1 MMHARVS
8 TASTFTGVRV
18 FAHHFLG
25 TWRTTGGQGVHWRA
39 NSERIQTQHVR
50 ISLGAPMAG
59 SQVCGKGE
67 TGLLKR

>member
-1 MMHARVS
+1 MMHERAS
-8 TASTFTGVRV
+8 TASTFRGMRV

-25 TWRTTGGQGVHWRA
+25 TWRTTGGQGVHWRG

-50 ISLGAPMAG
+50 ISLGAPIVG

-67 TGLLKR
+67 TGLLNR